1 MSGAQIKELK
11 QTCFACPSQ
20 WEGKLSDGRMIHI
33 RYRWGHLSIRIS
45 EKPTDDIMEAVDGKL
60 LLEKDV
66 SENPFDG
73 YMDWFTMMNYLKEAL
88 KKLNETEFN
97 QTKEKNSVR
106 WFSGLHR
113 ENQFR
118 FIDSQ
123 G

>member
-1 MSGAQIKELK
+1 MKATKPEKLEELCGILKTNKTNIVWLK
-11 QTCFACPSQ
+11 QTCIACPSQ
-20 WEGKLSDGRMIHI
+20 WEGKLSDGRMVYI

-88 KKLNETEFN
+88 KKLNK
-97 QTKEKNSVR
+97 TKSN
-106 WFSGLHR
+106 
-113 ENQFR
+113 
-118 FIDSQ
+118 
-123 G
+123 